1 MASSLKDI
9 HDKPVEYINGKV
21 SVKTLLP
28 EAAFPS
34 KEEGKGN
41 DVGYGVS
48 LVQRSENR
56 SEDTTHEV
64 NNFRT
69 GIVLSPPNGYYVEV
83 IATSSLHKHGY
94 FLATGTSVI
103 NPGNSSE
110 LIVPLYKYK
119 EVSDIELPFRA
130 VQIIVKPA
138 VYSYISSVKNLPS
151 SSRGGD
157 GMFLQSFEPSGRGT
171 YIQDPQNASYPGDMQ
186 EYQNQTQSYGRG
198 QLRPQSASRSSN
210 HMF

>member
-1 MASSLKDI
+1 MASLLKDI
-9 HDKPVEYINGKV
+9 NDKPIEYINGKV
-21 SVKTLLP
+21 SVKLLLP
-28 EAAFPS
+28 EASFPS
-34 KEEGKGN
+34 KEEGKGG

-69 GIVLSPPNGYYVEV
+69 GITLSPPRGYYIEM

-94 FLATGTSVI
+94 FLATGTSII
-103 NPGNSSE
+103 NPGNTGE
-110 LIVPLYKYK
+110 LIVPLYKFK

-151 SSRGGD
+151 SRNGD
-157 GMFLQSFEPSGRGT
+157 GVFLPSFDSSSRGT

-186 EYQNQTQSYGRG
+186 AYQNQVQGYGRG
-198 QLRPQSASRSSN
+198 QVRPQAAGRSNN

>member
-1 MASSLKDI
+1 MASLLKDI
-9 HDKPVEYINGKV
+9 NDKPIEYINGKV
-21 SVKTLLP
+21 SVKLLLP
-28 EAAFPS
+28 EASFPS
-34 KEEGKGN
+34 KEEGKGG

-69 GIVLSPPNGYYVEV
+69 GITLSPPHGYYIEM

-94 FLATGTSVI
+94 FLATGTSII
-103 NPGNSSE
+103 NPGNTSE
-110 LIVPLYKYK
+110 LIVPLYKFK

-151 SSRGGD
+151 FDSSSRGN
-157 GMFLQSFEPSGRGT
+157 
-171 YIQDPQNASYPGDMQ
+171 YIQDPQNASHPGDMQ
-186 EYQNQTQSYGRG
+186 AYQNQVQGYGRG
-198 QLRPQSASRSSN
+198 QVRPQAAARSNN